1 MTAQDRIV
9 LPDWPRL
16 MPVQTAA
23 QYLGIGETTLR
34 GLGIEGRKIG
44 KRVLYDRI
52 DLDRY
57 ADALGGQPLDDI
69 EREAE
74 AEGLL
79 KRVQDRLNG

>member
-1 MTAQDRIV
+1 MTEQSRIV

-16 MPVQTAA
+16 MPVQIAA

-34 GLGIEGRKIG
+34 KQGPEPRRLG

-52 DLDRY
+52 DLDRW
-57 ADALGGQPLDDI
+57 ADALGGQPLDDT

-74 AEGLL
+74 ADGLL
-79 KRVQDRLNG
+79 KRIQDRLNG